1 VADQKLR
8 DTGLHAV
15 DLFHLL
21 GATAFNAQAG
31 SQQSLPTTTAAEAV
45 TQHWL
50 QALDH
55 GHGTDTDASH
65 PYKLF
70 QGLAVARK
78 ALVQAHAA
86 QGLAGLLQTCPA
98 TVAALQGV
106 LPFMR
111 PPHQL
116 ITQQP
121 SLQEAPQQ
129 QQQQSNLSSSSN
141 RSSSCTPSV
150 APNSAVRPAPVLQ
163 APPGSSSSARI
174 GQQLDGMVTAG
185 QTSTKLS
192 SLMELLP
199 PGQQAWLMADVV
211 AGLLL
216 HQPADDSSS
225 SSSSS
230 DRHNN
235 NSSNS
240 CR

>member
-1 VADQKLR
+1 LLPLQLLR
-8 DTGLHAV
+8 LMGESAFDLHAG
-15 DLFHLL
+15 L
-21 GATAFNAQAG
+21 
-31 SQQSLPTTTAAEAV
+31 QQSLPATTAAEAV

-55 GHGTDTDASH
+55 GQGTATDAGH

-70 QGLAVARK
+70 QGLAVARR

-86 QGLAGLLQTCPA
+86 QGVAGLLQTCPA

-116 ITQQP
+116 IAQQP

-129 QQQQSNLSSSSN
+129 QQQQQSNLSSSSN
-141 RSSSCTPSV
+141 NSSSCLPSGT
-150 APNSAVRPAPVLQ
+150 PNSAVSPAPVLQ
-163 APPGSSSSARI
+163 APAGSSSSASI
-174 GQQLDGMVTAG
+174 GQQLDGMGTAS
-185 QTSTKLS
+185 QTSTKLP
-192 SLMELLP
+192 SLLDLLP
-199 PGQQAWLMADVV
+199 PAQQAWLVADVV

-216 HQPADDSSS
+216 HQHANDASSS
-225 SSSSS
+225 SANSSS

-235 NSSNS
+235 NNSSSSSSSNS
-240 CR
+240 RR